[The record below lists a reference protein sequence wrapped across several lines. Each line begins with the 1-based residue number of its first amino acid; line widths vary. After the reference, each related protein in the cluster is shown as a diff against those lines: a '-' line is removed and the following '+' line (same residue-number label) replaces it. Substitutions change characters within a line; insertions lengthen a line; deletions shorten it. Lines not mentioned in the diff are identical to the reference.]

1 MATLNYDYSFTN
13 NTIANATEV
22 MSNLGNIKSFVET
35 QLVQTDGSVKLG
47 LNGLLNEVLRGLVP
61 VGSINA
67 FAGTV
72 APPGWLMCD
81 GTTGTT
87 SYPLLNAMVGATTPD
102 LRGHTLVGKATA
114 APFNGLLLSKVGSTT
129 STASHSH
136 SIGHDHA
143 SFLSGPERQNHD
155 HGYSVAAIG
164 SNPIVNEADTS
175 TAYAFT
181 TTEALTTSQ
190 RQNHDHNIDVP
201 AFAGDSGPS
210 SAGSTHGNVQ
220 PSALINYIIKHD

>member
-72 APPGWLMCD
+72 APTGWLMCD

-102 LRGHTLVGKATA
+102 LRGHTLVGKAPA

-136 SIGHDHA
+136 SIDHDHA
-143 SFLSGPERQNHD
+143 PFTSGDDSPDHD
-155 HGYSVAAIG
+155 HGYLMPAYG
-164 SNPIVNEADTS
+164 TNPIINELDASTGYSFVGTPNITS
-175 TAYAFT
+175 GAR
-181 TTEALTTSQ
+181 SRHQ
-190 RQNHDHNIDVP
+190 HSIDVP
-201 AFAGDSGPS
+201 YFGGNSGGS